1 MTRYRRLILN
11 AVFVVAS
18 FNAEPSITVGLLH
31 RGFATSGKTVNATR
45 SATGPGPQETVRQFY
60 AWYLQRL
67 NKEDYDPLKN
77 RTVALKYL
85 TPEFLRRIP
94 RLERE
99 MEADVIVC
107 SQDVNPD
114 WEKNFK
120 VELTSSRGAHAIVLL
135 ALEGN
140 EVNTIK
146 QKVTLKRTRAG
157 WRVNSVNCGE

>member
-1 MTRYRRLILN
+1 MTHRRLILIV
-11 AVFVVAS
+11 VFVVA
-18 FNAEPSITVGLLH
+18 AVYT
-31 RGFATSGKTVNATR
+31 ASGQTVNAPP
-45 SATGPGPQETVRQFY
+45 ATGLAPQETVRQFY
-60 AWYLQRL
+60 TWYLQRL

-77 RTVALKYL
+77 RTMALKYL

-107 SQDVNPD
+107 SQDVNPA

-120 VELTSSRGAHAIVLL
+120 AELASLGGARATVLL

-140 EVNTIK
+140 EADRIK
-146 QKVTLKRTRAG
+146 QKVTLQRTRAG
-157 WRVNSVNCGE
+157 WRINSVNCGE

>member
-1 MTRYRRLILN
+1 MTHRRLILIV
-11 AVFVVAS
+11 VFVVA
-18 FNAEPSITVGLLH
+18 TVYT
-31 RGFATSGKTVNATR
+31 ASGQTVNAPHP
-45 SATGPGPQETVRQFY
+45 ATGLAPQETVRQFY
-60 AWYLQRL
+60 TWYLQRL

-77 RTVALKYL
+77 RTMALKYL

-120 VELTSSRGAHAIVLL
+120 AELTSMRGARATVLL

-140 EVNTIK
+140 EADRIK
-146 QKVTLKRTRAG
+146 QKVTLQRTRAG
-157 WRVNSVNCGE
+157 WRINSVNCGE

>member
-1 MTRYRRLILN
+1 MILRCLVLIL
-11 AVFVVAS
+11 VFVVAIV
-18 FNAEPSITVGLLH
+18 NAEPSITVGLLH
-31 RGFATSGKTVNATR
+31 RGYTASGQTVNAPR
-45 SATGPGPQETVRQFY
+45 PVTGLAPQETVRQFY

-77 RTVALKYL
+77 RAVALKYL

-107 SQDVNPD
+107 SQDVNPE

-120 VELTSSRGAHAIVLL
+120 AELTSIRGEQAIVFL
-135 ALEGN
+135 ALEGHG
-140 EVNTIK
+140 VNTIK
-146 QKVTLKRTRAG
+146 HKVTLKRTRAG

>member
-1 MTRYRRLILN
+1 MTHRRLILIV
-11 AVFVVAS
+11 VFVVA
-18 FNAEPSITVGLLH
+18 TVYS
-31 RGFATSGKTVNATR
+31 ASGQTVNAPRPAGTL
-45 SATGPGPQETVRQFY
+45 APQETVRQFY
-60 AWYLQRL
+60 TWYLQRL

-77 RTVALKYL
+77 RTMALKYL

-107 SQDVNPD
+107 SQDANPD

-120 VELTSSRGAHAIVLL
+120 AELASLRGARATVLL

-140 EVNTIK
+140 EADRIK
-146 QKVTLKRTRAG
+146 QKVTLQRTRAG
-157 WRVNSVNCGE
+157 WRINSVNCGE

>member
-1 MTRYRRLILN
+1 VTHRRLILIF
-11 AVFVVAS
+11 VFVVAAV
-18 FNAEPSITVGLLH
+18 NAEPSITVGLLH
-31 RGFATSGKTVNATR
+31 RGYSASGQTVNTPH
-45 SATGPGPQETVRQFY
+45 SATGLAPQETVRQFY
-60 AWYLQRL
+60 TWYLQRL

-77 RTVALKYL
+77 RTMALKYL

-107 SQDVNPD
+107 SQDVNPE

-120 VELTSSRGAHAIVLL
+120 AELTSIRGERAIVFL
-135 ALEGN
+135 ALEGHG
-140 EVNTIK
+140 VNTIK
-146 QKVTLKRTRAG
+146 HKVTLKRTRAG

>member
-1 MTRYRRLILN
+1 MRHGRLILV
-11 AVFVVAS
+11 AVFVVAA
-18 FNAEPSITVGLLH
+18 FYDALGQTVSAP
-31 RGFATSGKTVNATR
+31 RPAPGFA
-45 SATGPGPQETVRQFY
+45 PQETVRQFY

-85 TPEFLRRIP
+85 TAEFLRRIP

-99 MEADVIVC
+99 LEADVIVC
-107 SQDVNPD
+107 SQDVNPA

-120 VELTSSRGAHAIVLL
+120 AELASMRGARSTVLL

-140 EVNTIK
+140 EVDTIK
-146 QKVTLKRTRAG
+146 RRVTLQRTRTG
-157 WRVNSVNCGE
+157 WRINSVNCGE